1 MANNKDQDDLQ
12 DGSVDQGDEEFY
24 DDQDDAGHEGDLGE
38 DSGDENWEED
48 ESPASSAK
56 GEGKK
61 KVLSLDNGHYCWRSC
76 GWSRDLV
83 PPVWR
88 KWGPNTAT

>member
-48 ESPASSAK
+48 ESSASSAK
-56 GEGKK
+56 KGRERKNP
-61 KVLSLDNGHYCWRSC
+61 LSRQWPSLLAELW
-76 GWSRDLV
+76 LV
-83 PPVWR
+83 S
-88 KWGPNTAT
+88 